1 MPACQPAC
9 AVLSHVRLF
18 GMPRTPPG
26 SSVHEIFQATILEWV
41 AISFSKESFRPGI
54 EPTNLPHWQADSLPL
69 SHLGSPTV
77 SPNCLETC
85 SDGFGKQMKERKIQ
99 CIQEPKATMYLM
111 NRGFQPAKINTINY
125 YREVW
130 KQNDRERDN
139 KFRNEVP
146 GSL

>member
-1 MPACQPAC
+1 
-9 AVLSHVRLF
+9 
-18 GMPRTPPG
+18 
-26 SSVHEIFQATILEWV
+26 
-41 AISFSKESFRPGI
+41 
-54 EPTNLPHWQADSLPL
+54 
-69 SHLGSPTV
+69 
-77 SPNCLETC
+77 
-85 SDGFGKQMKERKIQ
+85 
-99 CIQEPKATMYLM
+99 MYLM